1 MATTRLSVNINE
13 ATQDALR
20 KEAGASGCTVTEAV
34 RRAVAVLDFIREVEA
49 EGSTLQIR
57 KANGD
62 EQDVRI
68 LV

>member
-20 KEAGASGCTVTEAV
+20 KEMEASGCTATEAV
-34 RRAVAVLDFIREVEA
+34 RRAVAILDFIRGVEA

-62 EQDVRI
+62 EHDVRMH
-68 LV
+68 V